1 MEAPAVTR
9 YRRPFLAPVWL
20 TMLAVVFALIVAFV
34 IYRSATTTVVVLVR
48 PVEKEAGTIDDP
60 PLSPDGEQRAERL
73 AEMLGEKTG
82 VGRIDAIYVSDAR
95 HAQQVITPLADRLGK
110 RPVVIPSGDVG
121 AMASR
126 LTRGHDRESVLF
138 VGDGSNVPQLVQE
151 LSGIEVGPV
160 TEKEHDTLNEG
171 ADQVR
176 DLTARGDVLVAIDV
190 RREARYDK
198 RADDTATGV
207 NRHRQARPATGGD
220 GDRTFHRVANDAR
233 IALRV
238 IDDEDATREDRREVP
253 VVDGIPTGWIEVSRV
268 APRPHCWSGA
278 TMLREHSERAAVILE
293 VGDDHSIVRYEALG
307 SGREF
312 NVQ

>member
-9 YRRPFLAPVWL
+9 HRRPFLAPVWL

-138 VGDGSNVPQLVQE
+138 VGNGNNVPQLVQE

-160 TEKEHDTLNEG
+160 TEKEHDTL
-171 ADQVR
+171 
-176 DLTARGDVLVAIDV
+176 
-190 RREARYDK
+190 Y
-198 RADDTATGV
+198 
-207 NRHRQARPATGGD
+207 
-220 GDRTFHRVANDAR
+220 
-233 IALRV
+233 
-238 IDDEDATREDRREVP
+238 
-253 VVDGIPTGWIEVSRV
+253 VVSIPTFGRASV
-268 APRPHCWSGA
+268 
-278 TMLREHSERAAVILE
+278 LRLI
-293 VGDDHSIVRYEALG
+293 
-307 SGREF
+307 
-312 NVQ
+312 N